1 MHSPSL
7 KDVVDWSNLVSAFRA
22 AARGKRHREVVAQF
36 EVNLGTELLSLHDE
50 LATQRYEPRP
60 YRHFVV
66 HEAKRR
72 VISAAHFRDR
82 VVHHALVR
90 QTLPAIEAHF
100 SPASYANRVG
110 FGTHRAIHAFQY
122 YAQIFRFVLRMDIV
136 QHFPSLDHRILQ
148 ERLQSY
154 FPDPGIGWLIDTILS
169 NKTAAPRA
177 RTSPIRFPGDKL
189 LSGMRPRG
197 LPIGNLTSQVWS
209 NVYLTPLDHEIRAQF
224 PNVGYIRYVD
234 DFALFSNTKSELW
247 RAKRTVCERLE
258 SYRLKIHSEQ
268 AQVFP
273 TTKGV
278 PWLGCVIWSSHRRI
292 KARKVRHFTRRLRD
306 RIRAY
311 LEGQISFAEL
321 QATVEGFS
329 AHAAHTDS
337 HGLIPHILETVGW
350 QRVHS

>member
-82 VVHHALVR
+82 VVHHAL
-90 QTLPAIEAHF
+90 
-100 SPASYANRVG
+100 
-110 FGTHRAIHAFQY
+110 
-122 YAQIFRFVLRMDIV
+122 
-136 QHFPSLDHRILQ
+136 
-148 ERLQSY
+148 
-154 FPDPGIGWLIDTILS
+154 
-169 NKTAAPRA
+169 
-177 RTSPIRFPGDKL
+177 
-189 LSGMRPRG
+189 
-197 LPIGNLTSQVWS
+197 
-209 NVYLTPLDHEIRAQF
+209 
-224 PNVGYIRYVD
+224 GYIRYVD

-278 PWLGCVIWSSHRRI
+278 PWLGCVVWPSHRRI